1 MNKTIKYGELL
12 EIICDELTEKHGK
25 KFDVRSVDESSAFY
39 NSKVQKYDSK
49 SFLRHYIICSEDVFQ
64 KYNAKTE
71 FMELLDAEEKVT
83 DILKLIQSY
92 DKAIGD
98 FRDDESKRIRLSAM
112 RDMALETLTGDI
124 VHCYTERH
132 SFGMTDGSRDLDETI
147 NVNDIKDNF
156 EYISQSLITR
166 IKSRIAKEDSMS
178 IRLTNDHTQ
187 NQI

>member
-1 MNKTIKYGELL
+1 
-12 EIICDELTEKHGK
+12 
-25 KFDVRSVDESSAFY
+25 
-39 NSKVQKYDSK
+39 
-49 SFLRHYIICSEDVFQ
+49 
-64 KYNAKTE
+64 
-71 FMELLDAEEKVT
+71 
-83 DILKLIQSY
+83 
-92 DKAIGD
+92 
-98 FRDDESKRIRLSAM
+98 M

-178 IRLTNDHTQ
+178 IRLTNGHTQ

>member
-1 MNKTIKYGELL
+1 MNKTIKSGELL

-25 KFDVRSVDESSAFY
+25 KFEVRSADESNEFY

-49 SFLRHYIICSEDVFQ
+49 SFLRHYIICSEDVFR

-71 FMELLDAEEKVT
+71 FMELLEAEEKIT
-83 DILKLIQSY
+83 NIIKLIQSY
-92 DKAIGD
+92 DKAIDD

-112 RDMALETLTGDI
+112 RDMALETLTGDF